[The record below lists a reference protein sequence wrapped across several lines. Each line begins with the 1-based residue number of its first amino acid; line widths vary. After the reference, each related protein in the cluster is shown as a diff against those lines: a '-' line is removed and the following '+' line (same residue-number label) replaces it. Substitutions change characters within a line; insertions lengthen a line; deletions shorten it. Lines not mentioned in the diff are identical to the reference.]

1 MMNLSR
7 WKVGLVLLAAIFG
20 ILFSLPNFL
29 PADVRSSISGF
40 LPSKTLNLGLDL
52 QGGSYLLLEVDTD
65 ALIKERTTGLVEDI
79 RDQFNTKGIGFDSLS
94 AQGTSVSVH
103 VTDPAKVNDAYN
115 LVAKMASPLTRNPA
129 IKDLAVKQGANQILT
144 ATLTD
149 DGLRDTASG
158 AVDTSVRIVSKRI
171 DALGTKEPSIVRQG
185 TNRIVVEAPGESDP
199 EQLKRVI
206 GQTAKLTFQM
216 VDETLSADD
225 IAAGRIPPGSQILPD
240 DEYGGRPIAVRKKVM
255 VSGTNLKHAN
265 VSQDQNG
272 RPAIGFT
279 FDGAGAQSF
288 GEATARGIGHKFA
301 IILDGH
307 VLSAPVIN
315 TAIPNGNGIIE
326 GSFTVETASELVN
339 ELNGGALPAPLK
351 FEEQRSVGPE
361 LGADSVLKG
370 EQATAIA
377 FLSVLVFVILA
388 YGFLFGGI
396 SVVSL
401 LVNLTLLVGGMSM
414 MQSTLTLPGIAGLIL
429 TLAMAVDANVLI
441 YERIR
446 DELKN
451 GRPLVVAMSSG
462 FSRALETILD
472 ANITTL
478 VAAVIMYMFGAGTV
492 KGFAVTLM
500 MGTVTSVF
508 SSVMITQVLAGWWYK
523 AFRPKTMPIADDV
536 APKHWPLIKILP
548 KKTDIHFVNYAR
560 LFAVLS
566 AVAVIGSIVMAV
578 GLPPKAPCGG
588 LNCGI
593 DFKGGTVLEMKAPA
607 PMDLAQLRGILD
619 NQGLKD
625 VEVQSV
631 GKGDTLTTT
640 DAILRFET
648 PAGDP
653 VARVEVVKTSLHA
666 QFPAATFGS
675 TEVVGAKVSGELLTG
690 GIVALFVAIGLMMIY
705 IWFRFG
711 WQYGLGAVFAL
722 FHDVILTFG
731 LFAVFHLEFDLRAV
745 AAILTI
751 IGYSMNDTVVV
762 IDRLRE
768 NLRKYKKMPLAD
780 VINMSINETLSRTI
794 ITGLTAVL
802 ALAGLTFLGGETLQS
817 FSVAMM
823 FGIIIGTYSSIYVAS
838 PVILLWG
845 VNRNAG
851 DAEVIDMGGFKGG
864 KKPKVMP

>member
-7 WKVGLVLLAAIFG
+7 WKIGVVLAAVIFG

-29 PADVRSSISGF
+29 PADTRAQIGGF

-65 ALIKERTTGLVEDI
+65 AMVKERATALVEDV
-79 RDQFNTKGIGFDSLS
+79 REQLTEKGILFSGLA
-94 AQGTSVSVH
+94 AQGTSVSVT
-103 VTDPAKVNDAYN
+103 VTDPARADEAYT
-115 LVAKMASPLTRNPA
+115 LISKMSAPLTKSPGSR
-129 IKDLAVKQGANQILT
+129 DLAVRKAGQTLT
-144 ATLTD
+144 ATLTQE
-149 DGLRDTASG
+149 GINEATSG
-158 AVDTSVRIVSKRI
+158 AVDTSLRIIAKRI
-171 DALGTKEPSIVRQG
+171 DALGTKEPTIVRQG
-185 TNRIVVEAPGESDP
+185 SNRIVVEAPGESDP
-199 EQLKRVI
+199 EQLKRII
-206 GQTAKLTFQM
+206 GQTAKMTFQM
-216 VDETLSADD
+216 VDETLSPQDLAS
-225 IAAGRIPPGSQILPD
+225 GRVPPGTELLPD
-240 DEYGGRPIAVRKKVM
+240 DEQQGRPLAVRKKVL
-255 VSGTNLKHAN
+255 VDGKDLKKASP
-265 VSQDQNG
+265 SQDQNG
-272 RPAIGFT
+272 RPAIGFA
-279 FDGAGAQSF
+279 FDGIGAQAF
-288 GEATARGIGHKFA
+288 AEATAKNVGKRFA

-307 VLSAPVIN
+307 VISAPVIN
-315 TAIPNGNGIIE
+315 GAIPGGTGIIE
-326 GSFTVETASELVN
+326 GNFTFESMSELVN

-370 EQATAIA
+370 EQATGIA
-377 FLSVLVFVILA
+377 FLSVLIFVLLA

-401 LVNLTLLVGGMSM
+401 LVNLVLLVGGMSM

-446 DELKN
+446 DELKA
-451 GRPLVVAMSSG
+451 GRPLITALDAG

-478 VAAVIMYMFGAGTV
+478 VAAAIMYFFGAGTV

-500 MGTVTSVF
+500 LGTFTSVF
-508 SSVMITQVLAGWWYK
+508 SSVMVTQVLVAWWYK
-523 AFRPKTMPIADDV
+523 AFRPKTMPIADGV
-536 APKHWPLIKILP
+536 APHHWPLIKVLP
-548 KKTDIHFVNYAR
+548 KKTDIHFVN
-560 LFAVLS
+560 FAKFSTVLS
-566 AVAVIGSIVMAV
+566 AVAVIGSITLAV

-588 LNCGI
+588 LTCGI
-593 DFKGGTVLEMKAPA
+593 DFKGGTVLEMKSPTL
-607 PMDLAQLRGILD
+607 MDTALIRERLNAQKL
-619 NQGLKD
+619 ND
-625 VEVQSV
+625 VEVQGV
-631 GKGDTLTTT
+631 GGTSTLTKS
-640 DAILRFET
+640 AILRFET

-653 VARVEVVKTSLHA
+653 VARVEVVKDDLRGHFA
-666 QFPAATFGS
+666 AATFGS

-690 GIVALFVAIGLMMIY
+690 GIVALFVAIGLMMLY

-711 WQYGLGAVFAL
+711 WQFGLGAVFAL

-731 LFAVFHLEFDLRAV
+731 IFAVFHLEFDLRAV

-768 NLRKYKKMPLAD
+768 NLRKFKKMPLAD
-780 VINMSINETLSRTI
+780 VINLSINETLSRTI

-802 ALAGLTFLGGETLQS
+802 ALAGLTFLGGETLFS

-823 FGIIIGTYSSIYVAS
+823 FGIVIGTYSSIYVAS
-838 PVILLWG
+838 PIILLWG

-851 DAEVIDMGGFKGG
+851 DAEIIDMGGFKGN
-864 KKPKVMP
+864 KKPKQMP